1 MALNKL
7 KFSSINVTP
16 VANQAIKFN
25 SSANG
30 FETGSA
36 GGAMTFI
43 KKITAS
49 SDSTIS
55 FVHGSSSVVFDSTY
69 KEYLFLFLKIFILH
83 QTVLHLDFKYLLILD
98 RHMVLL
104 LLAQMLDIIIMNLVV
119 IMHLALLQILI

>member
-25 SSANG
+25 SRANG

-43 KKITAS
+43 KKLTALPILSTFTSNSLWPTNLAS
-49 SDSTIS
+49 SPYNFTLRNITIPPS
-55 FVHGSSSVVFDSTY
+55 CAF
-69 KEYLFLFLKIFILH
+69 
-83 QTVLHLDFKYLLILD
+83 
-98 RHMVLL
+98 
-104 LLAQMLDIIIMNLVV
+104 
-119 IMHLALLQILI
+119 